1 MYAGF
6 DGCVLYVVFQFTV
19 ADVVGRAWFPGIEA
33 CLEEARANV
42 VLETDVAGSIEKV
55 LVM

>member
-6 DGCVLYVVFQFTV
+6 DGCVLYVIFQFTV